1 MAPGENPAPFVV
13 TGNLAGNR
21 AGAIRMWHAKWS
33 FTVGFLLSA
42 GSAIAVAE
50 TDIQAGQAPQS
61 RALSVAEFAKLMGD
75 ATAVSTPEAPA
86 PAPVQTT
93 RNPTHQQANAP
104 VRQTGERRVFSLVG
118 FVEKAAA
125 EGTAGEIPR
134 VSLVDLVANAAEP
147 TAEAAPAPV
156 STETTQD
163 EEIVAPIPAPV
174 VETAARA
181 SAAPAVVPIV
191 RPVPSV
197 AVARQAEAVEPRV
210 AIVTPS
216 NSQPVVEHREIARSA
231 ETARR
236 PDEGVPP
243 VSLAQHTTNASN
255 VDQASLALPL
265 SVSGDAPAR
274 QDSVSFERLDLTDS
288 DARSGTLRL
297 ADAVRSALN

>member
-163 EEIVAPIPAPV
+163 EEIVAPIPAPA
-174 VETAARA
+174 VETA

-197 AVARQAEAVEPRV
+197 AVARQAEAVEPL
-210 AIVTPS
+210 APS
-216 NSQPVVEHREIARSA
+216 NSQPVVEHREIAGSA

-255 VDQASLALPL
+255 TSNV
-265 SVSGDAPAR
+265 
-274 QDSVSFERLDLTDS
+274 
-288 DARSGTLRL
+288 
-297 ADAVRSALN
+297 